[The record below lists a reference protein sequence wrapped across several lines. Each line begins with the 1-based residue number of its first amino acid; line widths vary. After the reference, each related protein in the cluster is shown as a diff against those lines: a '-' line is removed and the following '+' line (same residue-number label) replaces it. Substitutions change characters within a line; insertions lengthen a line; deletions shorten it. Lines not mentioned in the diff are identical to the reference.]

1 MERFT
6 YLALLLGW
14 ALPVIALHWLLG
26 APVLRARLPLLAVAV
41 LVPTAYLSLVD
52 ATAIG
57 AGVWAISEEL
67 TVGLRL
73 GSLVFEEVVFFFL
86 TNVMVA
92 QSMVLFLSPTARSRI
107 LQLTRR
113 RTERKDEG

>member
-14 ALPVIALHWLLG
+14 ALPVIGLHWLVG
-26 APVLRARLPLLAVAV
+26 APELRARLRLLAVAV
-41 LVPTAYLSLVD
+41 LVPTVYLSLSD

-57 AGVWAISEEL
+57 SGVWAISEEL

-73 GSLVFEEVVFFFL
+73 GGLVFEEVVFFFL

-92 QSMVLFLSPTARSRI
+92 QSVVLFLSPTVRARA
-107 LQLTRR
+107 LGLPRR
-113 RTERKDEG
+113 FALPRPQR